1 MESLSFFFKCFQI
14 QIKILRVR
22 RGFAGPVGAGF
33 FNFIT
38 ALRKE
43 IRIIVRR
50 GKEDAQAFP
59 KFLIASPSFHGGRGA
74 LPSAGGHPADLTFL
88 AGGGHW
94 VCVLDWFL
102 LVYCCFTRIFYLS
115 MVVKQLK
122 DDNFLLKCATP
133 DQAKCPQFSFGS

>member
-1 MESLSFFFKCFQI
+1 MLLKETFGAFPVLQEQILICCRKFWLFLVLAEKI
-14 QIKILRVR
+14 QIKILRVQ

-88 AGGGHW
+88 AGGGH
-94 VCVLDWFL
+94 
-102 LVYCCFTRIFYLS
+102 
-115 MVVKQLK
+115 
-122 DDNFLLKCATP
+122 
-133 DQAKCPQFSFGS
+133 

>member
-1 MESLSFFFKCFQI
+1 MFSDTNRY
-14 QIKILRVR
+14 LRVWR
-22 RGFAGPVGAGF
+22 EFAGPVRAGL

-43 IRIIVRR
+43 IRTTVRR
-50 GKEDAQAFP
+50 GKEYVQAFP
-59 KFLIASPSFHGGRGA
+59 KFLISSPSFHGGRGA

-94 VCVLDWFL
+94 VYVVDSFL
-102 LVYCCFTRIFYLS
+102 LVYCYFTRIFYLS

-122 DDNFLLKCATP
+122 DDNFLKCATP
-133 DQAKCPQFSFGS
+133 EQAKCPQSSFGS